1 MFVKQERYQN
11 VSFFLLVLLIFLA
24 YILWPVVKGMIYVRK
39 VQRNVR
45 DAFEQAARGNGPA
58 SNTAGSPRRKKKIDK
73 DVGEYVEFE
82 DITTASSSYS
92 ETVEGPDGSRRVA
105 ESESQVV
112 DAEWE
117 EIPPKR

>member
-45 DAFEQAARGNGPA
+45 DAFEQATRGNGPA

-105 ESESQVV
+105 ESELQVV

>member
-1 MFVKQERYQN
+1 M
-11 VSFFLLVLLIFLA
+11 SFFLLVLLIFLA

-105 ESESQVV
+105 ESEWQVV
-112 DAEWE
+112 DAKWE